1 MNFGKRSIL
10 VVDDEEISRDILAL
24 GLESRG
30 FTVES
35 ADSGAGILRIVSERH
50 FDAILLDVLMP
61 EPTGSEIVRRL
72 RQRYSMT
79 ELPVIMVSSR
89 NESQHIAEAL
99 TLGAN
104 DFVTRPV
111 DIDLVLTRLQT
122 HMSLRRAEEELLKS
136 VDRDEEPEETAHG
149 FGPGTP
155 RFCTPLTAK
164 MNSIFAEIV

>member
-10 VVDDEEISRDILAL
+10 VVDNDEISRDILAF

-30 FTVES
+30 LTVES
-35 ADSGAGILRIVSERH
+35 VDSGSGILQLVSERY
-50 FDAILLDVLMP
+50 FNAILVDVLMP
-61 EPTGSEIVRRL
+61 EPTGSEIVRRV

-79 ELPVIMVSSR
+79 ELPVIMVSAR
-89 NESQHIAEAL
+89 NESQHVVEAL

-111 DIDLVLTRLQT
+111 DIDLVLTRIQT
-122 HMSLRRAEEELLKS
+122 YMSLRRAEEELLKS
-136 VDRDEEPEETAHG
+136 VDRDEEPAETAHG
-149 FGPGTP
+149 FGPATP

>member
-10 VVDDEEISRDILAL
+10 VVDDEDISRDILAL
-24 GLESRG
+24 GLEGRG

-72 RQRYSMT
+72 RQKYSMT
-79 ELPVIMVSSR
+79 ELPVIMVSSK
-89 NESQHIAEAL
+89 NASQHVIEAL

-111 DIDLVLTRLQT
+111 DIDLVLTRIQT
-122 HMSLRRAEEELLKS
+122 YMSLRRAEEELLKS
-136 VDRDEEPEETAHG
+136 VDTDEEPEATSHG

-155 RFCTPLTAK
+155 RFCTL
-164 MNSIFAEIV
+164 